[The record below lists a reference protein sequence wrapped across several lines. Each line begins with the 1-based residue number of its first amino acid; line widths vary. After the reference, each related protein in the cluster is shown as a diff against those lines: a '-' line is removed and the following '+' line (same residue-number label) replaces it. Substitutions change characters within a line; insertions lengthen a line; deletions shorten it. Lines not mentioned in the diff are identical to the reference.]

1 MKRLLLWLRPG
12 VLSFLGALICSAIPV
27 RAQTLN
33 PPREATDGLEL
44 LYSGDPGAAIERFRS
59 LQNRQPDHPLGYL
72 LEDDARWWQIL
83 CESAEYKW
91 GMVDAWHR
99 EKLRKDAPFFE
110 LADKVIALSEARL
123 KEEETAEM
131 HFYAG
136 MGYAFRARLLAL
148 RDERRTTARA
158 GVKAREHF
166 LRSIALDP
174 NLADSYAGLGLY
186 NYYVDTLSAMARVLR
201 FFMGIPGGDKRL
213 SLIHI

>member
-1 MKRLLLWLRPG
+1 MNRRLLVWVRPG
-12 VLSFLGALICSAIPV
+12 VVSCFLALTLSATTA
-27 RAQTLN
+27 RAQILN
-33 PPREATDGLEL
+33 PPREATEGLEL
-44 LYSGDPGAAIERFRS
+44 LYSGDPDAAIERFRS

-99 EKLRKDAPFFE
+99 EKPRKDTAFFE

-148 RDERRTTARA
+148 RDERRTTAHA
-158 GVKAREHF
+158 GVNAREHF
-166 LRSIALDP
+166 LRSSGLVH
-174 NLADSYAGLGLY
+174 NLSEAYARL
-186 NYYVDTLSAMARVLR
+186 
-201 FFMGIPGGDKRL
+201 RL
-213 SLIHI
+213 SNSCGEMA